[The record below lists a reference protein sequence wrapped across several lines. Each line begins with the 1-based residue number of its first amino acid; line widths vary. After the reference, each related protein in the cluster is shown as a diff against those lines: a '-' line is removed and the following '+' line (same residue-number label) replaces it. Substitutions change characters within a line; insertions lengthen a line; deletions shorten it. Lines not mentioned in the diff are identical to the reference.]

1 MPPPIPL
8 SGAAAWYS
16 AGSQSG
22 SASSSA
28 NRGLRVSQACS
39 GDEAAA
45 IVAWTSATNTRT
57 TSVPR
62 TNSSL
67 IAADSDPTR
76 LQIGRRTVRL
86 THPERVL
93 FPDDGVTKGH
103 LAQYYSEIGDV
114 IVPHLRDRPFTLK
127 RYPHGIHGQ
136 PYFHKQA
143 PKGEALVEPHTAGSD
158 LAT

>member
-16 AGSQSG
+16 AGSQPG

-28 NRGLRVSQACS
+28 NRGLRASQACS
-39 GDEAAA
+39 GDAASP
-45 IVAWTSATNTRT
+45 IVAWTSATNERT
-57 TSVPR
+57 TGVSR

-86 THPERVL
+86 THPDRVL
-93 FPDDGVTKGH
+93 FPRDGVTKGD
-103 LAQYYSEIGDV
+103 LAEYYTEVGDV
-114 IVPHLRDRPFTLK
+114 IVPHLRERPFTLK
-127 RYPHGIHGQ
+127 RYPHGIDGQ
-136 PYFHKQA
+136 AYFHKQA
-143 PKGEALVEPHTAGSD
+143 PKGKPE
-158 LAT
+158 